1 MIRVVELTKCFKNI
15 CVLNEVS
22 FEVKQGEIFGI
33 IGPNGA
39 GKTTLLKILST
50 LILPTKGT
58 AHINGY
64 DIVKEQIKVKVSIGL
79 VTGDERSFYWRL
91 TGRKNL
97 EFFATFYNIPKKLAK
112 ERIDYLTDLI
122 KIENIDKRVAEYSSG
137 MKQRLGIARS
147 LLHNPPVLLMDEPTK
162 SLDPGNAYDLRLFMK
177 EDLSKKEGKTIII
190 ATHNLNEA
198 KQICDN
204 VCLLNQG
211 KMFNLPRDGDLE
223 EIYNKFVI

>member
-1 MIRVVELTKCFKNI
+1 MIRVIELTKYFKNI
-15 CVLNEVS
+15 CVLNEVN

-122 KIENIDKRVAEYSSG
+122 KIENIDKRVGEYSSG

-162 SLDPGNAYDLRLFMK
+162 SLDPGSSFELRLFLK
-177 EDLSKKEGKTIII
+177 EHLSKKEGKTIII

-223 EIYNKFVI
+223 GIYNKFVI